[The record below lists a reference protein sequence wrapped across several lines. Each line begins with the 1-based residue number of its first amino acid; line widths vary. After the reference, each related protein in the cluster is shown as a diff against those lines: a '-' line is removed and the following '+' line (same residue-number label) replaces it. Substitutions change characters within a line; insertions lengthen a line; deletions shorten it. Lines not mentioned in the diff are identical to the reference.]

1 MFCLLRKTTSRRGL
15 VDTSGKRGPKIS
27 FRGNQLP
34 ATKPQF
40 QMCCDIHLYVEHS
53 RPKDRSLKNLSREVV
68 QRSLAMEDPTTKNAL
83 SEEWVPDDV
92 ISYVR
97 EPPEQKWSLVNPPG
111 TEVRYFFFL
120 FRRRSFLTPNDTFV
134 RRKRT
139 TSFCF
144 IGYSLFQK

>member
-1 MFCLLRKTTSRRGL
+1 MG
-15 VDTSGKRGPKIS
+15 
-27 FRGNQLP
+27 
-34 ATKPQF
+34 
-40 QMCCDIHLYVEHS
+40 CDIHLYVEHS

-68 QRSLAMEDPTTKNAL
+68 QRSLAKEDPSTKNAL

-97 EPPEQKWSLVNPPG
+97 ESPEQKWTLVNPPG
-111 TEVRYFFFL
+111 TEVRTNFFFFL

-139 TSFCF
+139 TSFYF